1 MDAIVDYLR
10 QNWLALVITLIGLGL
25 GARLLWV
32 RRSRARWSL
41 PLLLV
46 GTPLLLIGAG
56 GLTSPL
62 LVQAELE
69 GLDAW
74 LTLGALSVLLV
85 LVFIVVLTGFWLPSL
100 AYVTSVILLFG
111 IGAWAVPPA
120 TSALVDAAKFLASIE
135 VLEPWWLLLLL
146 LLPFIF
152 WLSFNSLSGLGPV
165 RRWLVIGLRCLVIA
179 LVVLALAEA
188 HARKK
193 DESTTVLFVWDR
205 SLSIPPEPDEGA
217 GEDLRKQRIMKFMN
231 DAVEQRGKGKSA
243 DQVGVI
249 VFGRRPR
256 LELPPASVPRLN
268 FKKIQS
274 PIDDTHTDIAAA
286 IKLALASFPEG
297 TARRIILISDGNE
310 NIGQAEEQ
318 ARIARQN
325 GVQIDVV
332 PLAAGNRNPNEVLVE
347 RVEVPPQTDRDTPL
361 PIRIV
366 LRSFHPDTVV
376 GSLQLTKTSLDMI
389 NDQPVFEGLPIIER
403 KVELRPGLN
412 TFTYQQPGSK
422 KDDAYTYE
430 AKFVPLY
437 VKGPK
442 GITQGLPGDRVENNR
457 ASASVMARGDRAL
470 LVIEPKLGDHKLL
483 VDRLQKAKPSL
494 KIVTVEPKM
503 LPQDPGKL
511 AFVLS
516 KFDAV
521 ALANV
526 PADEITEEQ
535 QKVFRANVH
544 DQGAGLIV
552 IGGPQSYGAGGWQG
566 SELEKALPVTSDLK
580 SIKVEGKSGLV
591 QIMHASEMAE
601 GNAWQRKIAKLAIEK
616 LSPMDMVGVSY
627 YDHGLQA
634 GGGPT
639 WHIPF
644 QEIGNKRAVLIAKL
658 NDMAPGD
665 MPDADPFFIM
675 AFKELTN
682 PAYGLGTKHIIFI
695 SDGDHWG
702 ANPPLMAKIKSAKI
716 TCTTV
721 CITTHGQAE
730 VQKMALVAKLTGGRA
745 YHIKDPSELPAIYI
759 KESRLV
765 SQSFVYDKRF
775 TPRLLFR
782 GGPTEGLADQL
793 DDLYGFVRTTRR
805 PSPLVEVPIESP
817 KIGEAKFPILAYWQY
832 GLGKAVAFTSD
843 ARSLLRENANFWDKD
858 WASSDMYVKFWE
870 QTVDYAL
877 RSVDSGKFLH
887 LVTEPRDGKV
897 RVTIEANDS
906 DADKTPL
913 TNLKLKAGVMSPTFK
928 GPDARKVEIQ
938 FEQKSAGVYEGE
950 FPADEVGSYFLNI
963 QAVWNKGGKEIV
975 DNVRGG
981 VTIPY
986 SPEFAEMESNP
997 ALLDKIAKITDGK
1010 IYQED
1015 GPALRLASQSGDV
1028 FRENPISQQSLQ
1040 PLWYWLAALAAL
1052 CLLFDVATR
1061 RIAIEPVAAWTAA
1074 VTLWGKLRRQEVREE
1089 TTVFLERLQTR
1100 KAKVGESMEKE
1111 KAARRFESSA
1121 ASPTAVPE
1129 AAPSAPEPVRTPP
1142 KPAPPAKKAAEGKDD
1157 FASRLMRA
1165 KKKAMEERD
1174 KDRPK

>member
-1 MDAIVDYLR
+1 MEAITDYLG
-10 QNWLALVITLIGLGL
+10 QTWLALILLAVALGL
-25 GARLLWV
+25 GARLLWI
-32 RRSRARWSL
+32 RRAQGRWSL
-41 PLLLV
+41 PLLLACGGV
-46 GTPLLLIGAG
+46 LLLGVG
-56 GLTSPL
+56 GLGFVTPDTGQWIAIVALAILAVLFLNVVITGIWMAAAGYL
-62 LVQAELE
+62 LA
-69 GLDAW
+69 A
-74 LTLGALSVLLV
+74 VL
-85 LVFIVVLTGFWLPSL
+85 F
-100 AYVTSVILLFG
+100 YG
-111 IGAWAVPPA
+111 IGAWLLEPF
-120 TSALVDAAKFLASIE
+120 TSFLVNAGKFLLSVEAF
-135 VLEPWWLLLLL
+135 EPGWLLLLL
-146 LLPFIF
+146 LLPIVVR
-152 WLSFNSLSGLGPV
+152 LSLRSLSGLGPV

-193 DESTTVLFVWDR
+193 DENLTVLFVWDR
-205 SLSIPPEPDEGA
+205 SLSIPPDQEHEG
-217 GEDLRKQRIMKFMN
+217 GEDLRKERLMRFIN
-231 DAVEQRGKGKSA
+231 DAVRERGKGKQGDRA
-243 DQVGVI
+243 GVI

-256 LELPPASVPRLN
+256 LELPPASVPQLG
-268 FKKIQS
+268 FKKIIS
-274 PIDDTHTDIAAA
+274 LVDDTHTDIASA

-297 TARRIILISDGNE
+297 TAKRIVLLSDGNE

-332 PLAAGNRNPNEVLVE
+332 PLAAGNRNPNEVLVD
-347 RVEVPPQTDRDTPL
+347 RVEVPPRTDRDTPL

-389 NDQPVFEGLPIIER
+389 NDQPVFEGMPIIER

-437 VKGPK
+437 VKTAK
-442 GITQGLPGDRVENNR
+442 GLVQGLPGDRVENNR

-470 LVIEPKLGDHKLL
+470 LVVEPRLGDHKLF

-494 KIVTVEPKM
+494 KIVTVEPKT
-503 LPQDPGKL
+503 LPQDPAKL
-511 AFVLS
+511 AIVLA

-521 ALANV
+521 VLANI

-535 QKVFRANVH
+535 QKVFRANTH

-552 IGGPQSYGAGGWQG
+552 IGGPQTYGAGGWQG

-658 NDMAPGD
+658 NDMMPGD

-675 AFKELTN
+675 AHKELTN

-702 ANPPLMAKIKSAKI
+702 ANPPLMAKIRAAKI

-721 CITTHGQAE
+721 CITTHGLAE

-775 TPRLLFR
+775 TPRLIAR
-782 GGPTEGLADQL
+782 SGPTEGMNDQL
-793 DDLYGFVRTTRR
+793 EDLYGFVRTTRR
-805 PSPLVEVPIESP
+805 PSPLVEVPIETP

-843 ARSLLRENANFWDKD
+843 ARSLLRAKENYWDKD

-877 RSVDSGKFLH
+877 RSVDSGKFLQ
-887 LVTEPRDGKV
+887 LTTEQRDGKV
-897 RVTIEANDS
+897 RVIVEANDS
-906 DADKTPL
+906 DAAKTPL

-928 GPDARKVEIQ
+928 GPDARKVEVE

-950 FPADEVGSYFLNI
+950 FSADEVGSYFLNV
-963 QAVWNKGGKEIV
+963 QAVWNKDGKEIV

-997 ALLDKIAKITDGK
+997 ALLEKLRTITLGK
-1010 IYQED
+1010 VYKED
-1015 GPALRLASQSGDV
+1015 AASLQQAALSGEA

-1040 PLWYWLAALAAL
+1040 PLWHWLVVLAACFLL
-1052 CLLFDVATR
+1052 CDVATR
-1061 RIAIEPVAAWTAA
+1061 RIAIEPAAAWAA
-1074 VTLWGKLRRQEVREE
+1074 AAAFWGRVRRQEIPQQ

-1100 KAKVGESMEKE
+1100 KAEVGESIAKE
-1111 KAARRFESSA
+1111 KASKRFE
-1121 ASPTAVPE
+1121 AST
-1129 AAPSAPEPVRTPP
+1129 AAPLPEITTPAP
-1142 KPAPPAKKAAEGKDD
+1142 KPAEVQKKPPAPKKAEEPQDD
-1157 FASRLMRA
+1157 FATRLMRA